1 MKKLLSANEAVAYGV
16 LHSSVRVA
24 AAYPGTPS
32 TEILENV
39 AKLRAARSF
48 EWSVNEKVAFE
59 VACGAAMAGGRAI
72 AAMKQVGLNV
82 AMDPLMTIAY
92 VGVTGGLVLVSADDP
107 GMHSSQNEQD
117 NRVLARFARCP
128 TFEPADS
135 QEAYAMTRAA
145 FDLSEKYR
153 VPVVLR
159 LTTRTSHTSC
169 VVELPDEPPPA
180 RDLLPYAK
188 DARRR
193 VSVPANARRM
203 REEAETRT
211 ALLAA
216 ESETSAFN
224 YPLDGEGDTAFVA
237 SGVAWQYVREVF
249 PERPAFKVGF
259 SWPLPVEQLRAFAKG
274 RTRIVVVEENDPVI
288 AEGMRA
294 AGIDVYREKT
304 PLRTGELDPSRLR
317 ALSAEL
323 FAAPAPAP
331 ASPAPANVP
340 PRPPVLCAG
349 CSHRGVFHV
358 LRKLAATVC
367 GDIGCYTLGA
377 APPLSALDTTI
388 CMGASIGNAMG
399 MRKAGLGS
407 KRIAAVLGDSTFFHS
422 GMTGLLDLAYNG
434 GKVTVVVLDNRITAM
449 TGHQDNPGTGR
460 TLMGEPAKE
469 ASIAAI
475 ARAVGIEK
483 VHEVDAYNLSA
494 MEAVLKDC
502 LDGDDPAVVV
512 AKGPCVVNAKLV
524 GKSVR
529 TVDEGRCI
537 SCGACFRL
545 GCPAIVR
552 KAREGEPANGKDWA
566 AGVDGSLCSGCT
578 LCEQVCP
585 KKAFSAAKQEVR

>member
-1 MKKLLSANEAVAYGV
+1 MKKLLSANEAVAHGV

-32 TEILENV
+32 TEILETV
-39 AKLRAARSF
+39 AKLRAAASF

-135 QEAYAMTRAA
+135 QEAYDMTRAA
-145 FDLSEKYR
+145 FDLSEKFR
-153 VPVVLR
+153 VPVILR
-159 LTTRTSHTSC
+159 LTTRTSHTSG

-180 RDLLPYAK
+180 RDLLPYVK
-188 DARRR
+188 DARAR
-193 VSVPANARRM
+193 VSVPANAKLM
-203 REEAETRT
+203 REAAERRT
-211 ALLAA
+211 AALAA
-216 ESETSAFN
+216 ESEASAFN
-224 YPLDGEGDTAFVA
+224 FALDGVGGTAFVA

-249 PERPAFKVGF
+249 PRCPAFKVGF
-259 SWPLPVEQLRAFAKG
+259 SWPLPVEKLRAFAKG
-274 RTRIVVVEENDPVI
+274 KTRLVVVEENDPVI
-288 AEGMRA
+288 ADGMRA
-294 AGIDVYREKT
+294 AGIDVYREQT
-304 PLRTGELDPSRLR
+304 PLRTGELNPARLR

-323 FAAPAPAP
+323 FATPAPVAAAPAA
-331 ASPAPANVP
+331 VP

-358 LRKLAATVC
+358 LRKLGATVC

-469 ASIAAI
+469 ADIAGI
-475 ARAVGIEK
+475 ARAVGIGK
-483 VHEVDAYNLSA
+483 VFEVDAYDLKE
-494 MEAVLKDC
+494 MEALLKDC
-502 LDGDDPAVVV
+502 LDGDEPAVVV

-529 TVDEGRCI
+529 KTDETKCV

-552 KAREGEPANGKDWA
+552 KARAGEPVNGRDWA
-566 AGVDGSLCSGCT
+566 AGVDASLCSGCT

-585 KKAFSAAKQEVR
+585 KKAFSAAE